1 MYHFWSHHQRSLKTT
16 SIRHLKGL
24 ELRNG
29 RHIFLVDSLH
39 SSMSRGMKRGPT
51 FQKTYVKL
59 HNPCAYFIWESR
71 KHRFFSALVLFYKR
85 TRFWLQFSI
94 LHTFLPQKIVSLGL
108 QSDWKLRRSLECT
121 SAAKLKFPHTYAA
134 TQRKEPSNTFLH
146 PSHKKIYEKVF
157 HWHIKA
163 GKRYDDK
170 NAPDLLNDT
179 FSLTAWE
186 NHSILEHDE
195 TYV

>member
-1 MYHFWSHHQRSLKTT
+1 MYRPTLNMRTIAKHNLCQNSLSHNQNMFNYIEWQHHGQQNILLNPCAAEHFKDELKSDVLRLVSIETWYIPTQRMYHFWSHHQRSLKTT

-85 TRFWLQFSI
+85 TRFWLQFSV
-94 LHTFLPQKIVSLGL
+94 LHTFLPQKNCFFGTLVWLG
-108 QSDWKLRRSLECT
+108 T
-121 SAAKLKFPHTYAA
+121 
-134 TQRKEPSNTFLH
+134 
-146 PSHKKIYEKVF
+146 
-157 HWHIKA
+157 
-163 GKRYDDK
+163 
-170 NAPDLLNDT
+170 
-179 FSLTAWE
+179 
-186 NHSILEHDE
+186 
-195 TYV
+195 